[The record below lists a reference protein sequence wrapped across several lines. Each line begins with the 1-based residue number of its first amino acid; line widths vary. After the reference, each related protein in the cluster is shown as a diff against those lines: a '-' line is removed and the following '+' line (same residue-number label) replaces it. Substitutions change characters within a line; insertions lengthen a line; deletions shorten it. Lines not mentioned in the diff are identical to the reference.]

1 MKDHAATLL
10 DMPRG
15 KRTVLLPVRV
25 TPEERDAIRAVAKRE
40 NMTVSGFI
48 RSAIALKAR
57 DMNREP
63 LGRWLV
69 DNVPR
74 GTSLEVRRERGS
86 RRSTPFAGD
95 DPG

>member
-1 MKDHAATLL
+1 MKDHARTLL
-10 DMPRG
+10 DMPRR
-15 KRTVLLPVRV
+15 KRSVLLPVRV

-48 RSAIALKAR
+48 RTAIALKAQ
-57 DMNREP
+57 DVDREP

-74 GTSLEVRRERGS
+74 GLSLEVPGERGS
-86 RRSTPFAGD
+86 RRGIPFAGD
-95 DPG
+95 DVE

>member
-1 MKDHAATLL
+1 MKDHVGTLI
-10 DMPRG
+10 DMPRR
-15 KRTVLLPVRV
+15 KRSVLLPIRV

-48 RSAIALKAR
+48 RSAVALKAQ
-57 DMNREP
+57 DMDREP

-74 GTSLEVRRERGS
+74 GTGLDVPRERGS
-86 RRSTPFAGD
+86 LRRTPFAGD
-95 DPG
+95 DLG

>member
-1 MKDHAATLL
+1 MKYHAGTLL

-15 KRTVLLPVRV
+15 RRSVLLPVRV

-48 RSAIALKAR
+48 RSAIALRAR
-57 DMNREP
+57 HMDREP

-74 GTSLEVRRERGS
+74 GTGLEAPRERGS
-86 RRSTPFAGD
+86 RRGSPFAGD
-95 DPG
+95 DLG